1 LTFGK
6 PALTLVET
14 LWLLSPELVLLLA
27 ALLILGLDA
36 LRPRWE
42 GRWRVPHVALAGLS
56 GALIATISLWG
67 CNTRMLH
74 VLSCDGF
81 ALIVKMFALVAVGL
95 IVLLSDAYVR
105 AHSHHQGVR
114 ARSARLYALLLLSA
128 LAICLLGAAVNLIVI
143 FLACECLSLASCI
156 LTGYLRDDRRSTEA
170 AIKYFLYGATLSAAM
185 LYGMSW
191 IYGATGSTDLS
202 AIAEALGESESTLR
216 PVVLPALILMM
227 AGFAS
232 KVAAVPFHQWA
243 PDAYEGAP
251 TPVTAFL
258 SVGPTLAGFALLVRV
273 SLTAL
278 PAGLENLAVDWR
290 VLLMALAVLTMTA
303 GNLVAL
309 WQTNVKRLLAYSSIA
324 QAGYALIGVVA
335 ASEAGVT
342 AVLLHLAAYAL
353 ANVGAFAVV
362 IAVSEQGGSDDVEE
376 YAGLSRRA
384 PLLALALLLCLLSL
398 GGIPPLAGFI
408 GKLYLSYAAI
418 GEGLPGPAVVGV
430 INSVISLACYWK
442 VIRAMYLVPAQ
453 TDERL
458 TTSPALAVPLGVAV
472 VGLFAI
478 AVFANPLL
486 ALLQAAAQTFF
497 G

>member
-1 LTFGK
+1 MLTFGE

-27 ALLILGLDA
+27 GLLVLGLDA

-42 GRWRVPHVALAGLS
+42 ERWRPPHIALAGLG

-67 CNTRMLH
+67 CHVRVLY
-74 VLSCDGF
+74 VLSCDSF
-81 ALIVKMFALVAVGL
+81 ALVVKMFALVAVGL
-95 IVLLSDAYVR
+95 IVLLSETHVR
-105 AHSHHQGVR
+105 AHSRHQGR
-114 ARSARLYALLLLSA
+114 FYALLLFSA
-128 LAICLLGAAVNLIVI
+128 LAICLLGAAVNLIAI
-143 FLACECLSLASCI
+143 FLAFDLLSITSYI

-170 AIKYFLYGATLSAAM
+170 AIKYFIYGAALSATM

-202 AIAEALGESESTLR
+202 AIAAALGEAESALR

-227 AGFAS
+227 AGFAC
-232 KVAAVPFHQWA
+232 KMAAVPFHQWA

-251 TPVTAFL
+251 TPVAAFL
-258 SVGPTLAGFALLVRV
+258 SVGPTLAGLALLVRV

-290 VLLMALAVLTMTA
+290 VLLMAMAVLTMTA

-362 IAVSEQGGSDDVEE
+362 FAVSEQSGSGDVEE
-376 YAGLSRRA
+376 YAGLSQRA
-384 PLLALALLLCLLSL
+384 PLLTLALLLCLLSL
-398 GGIPPLAGFI
+398 GGIPPLAGFTS
-408 GKLYLSYAAI
+408 KLYLSYAAI
-418 GEGLPGPAVVGV
+418 GEGLPGLAVVGL

-442 VIRAMYLVPAQ
+442 VIRAMYITPPRETSAFPVASTLALV
-453 TDERL
+453 L
-458 TTSPALAVPLGVAV
+458 GLAII
-472 VGLFAI
+472 GLFALGLCPTPLLRLLQSGA
-478 AVFANPLL
+478 AVF
-486 ALLQAAAQTFF
+486 F
-497 G
+497 GG

>member
-1 LTFGK
+1 MTFGE
-6 PALTLVET
+6 PAPTLVET

-27 ALLILGLDA
+27 GLLVLGLDA

-42 GRWRVPHVALAGLS
+42 GRWRPPHIALAGLG

-67 CNTRMLH
+67 CHARVLY

-81 ALIVKMFALVAVGL
+81 ALVVKMFALVAVGL

-105 AHSHHQGVR
+105 AHSRHQGR
-114 ARSARLYALLLLSA
+114 FYALLLFSA
-128 LAICLLGAAVNLIVI
+128 LAICLLGAAVNLIAI
-143 FLACECLSLASCI
+143 FLAFDLLSITSYI

-170 AIKYFLYGATLSAAM
+170 AIKYFIYGAALSATM

-202 AIAEALGESESTLR
+202 AIAAALGEAESALR

-227 AGFAS
+227 TGFAC
-232 KVAAVPFHQWA
+232 KMAAVPFHQWA

-251 TPVTAFL
+251 TPIAAFL

-290 VLLMALAVLTMTA
+290 VLLMAMAVLTMTA

-376 YAGLSRRA
+376 YAGLSQRA

-398 GGIPPLAGFI
+398 GGIPPLAGFT

-418 GEGLPGPAVVGV
+418 GEGLPGLAIVGL

-442 VIRAMYLVPAQ
+442 VIRAMYITPPRETRAFPV
-453 TDERL
+453 TGE
-458 TTSPALAVPLGVAV
+458 LAVVLGLAII
-472 VGLFAI
+472 GLFALGLCPTPLLRLLQSGA
-478 AVFANPLL
+478 AVF
-486 ALLQAAAQTFF
+486 F
-497 G
+497 GG

>member
-1 LTFGK
+1 M
-6 PALTLVET
+6 VET
-14 LWLLSPELVLLLA
+14 LWLLSPELALLLA

-36 LRPRWE
+36 LY
-42 GRWRVPHVALAGLS
+42 PHQEEKHRLPYIALAGLG
-56 GALIATISLWG
+56 GALVATISLWG
-67 CNTRMLH
+67 CHVRVLY
-74 VLSCDGF
+74 VLSCDSF
-81 ALIVKMFALVAVGL
+81 ALVIKMFALVAVGL
-95 IVLLSDAYVR
+95 IVLLSETHVR
-105 AHSHHQGVR
+105 AHSRHQGR
-114 ARSARLYALLLLSA
+114 FYALLLFST
-128 LAICLLGAAVNLIVI
+128 LAICLLGAAVNLVAI
-143 FLACECLSLASCI
+143 FLAFDLLSITSYI
-156 LTGYLRDDRRSTEA
+156 LTGHLRDDRRSTEA
-170 AIKYFLYGATLSAAM
+170 AVKYFIYGAALSATM

-191 IYGATGSTDLS
+191 LYGATGSTDLS
-202 AIAEALGESESTLR
+202 TIAVALGEAERALR

-227 AGFAS
+227 AGFAC
-232 KVAAVPFHQWA
+232 KMAVVPFHQWA

-251 TPVTAFL
+251 LPVAAFL

-290 VLLMALAVLTMTA
+290 VLLMAMAVLTMTA

-324 QAGYALIGVVA
+324 QAGYGLIGVVA

-342 AVLLHLAAYAL
+342 AALLHLAAYAL
-353 ANVGAFAVV
+353 ANIGAFAVV

-398 GGIPPLAGFI
+398 GGIPPLTGFT

-418 GEGLPGPAVVGV
+418 GEGLPGLAVVGL

-442 VIRAMYLVPAQ
+442 VIRAMYITPPR
-453 TDERL
+453 E
-458 TTSPALAVPLGVAV
+458 TSMFPVTGELAVVLGLAIIGVLTLGLCPAPLL
-472 VGLFAI
+472 GLLQRGA
-478 AVFANPLL
+478 AVF
-486 ALLQAAAQTFF
+486 F
-497 G
+497 GG

>member
-1 LTFGK
+1 M
-6 PALTLVET
+6 LTLGQT
-14 LWLLSPELVLLLA
+14 LWLLSPELALLLVG
-27 ALLILGLDA
+27 LLILGLDT

-42 GRWRVPHVALAGLS
+42 GRWRPPYMALAGLG

-67 CNTRMLH
+67 CHVRVLY

-81 ALIVKMFALVAVGL
+81 ALVIKMFALVTVGL
-95 IVLLSDAYVR
+95 TVLLSDAYMQ
-105 AHSHHQGVR
+105 AHGRHQGRFYV
-114 ARSARLYALLLLSA
+114 LLLFSV

-143 FLACECLSLASCI
+143 FLAFECLSLISYV

-170 AIKYFLYGATLSAAM
+170 AVKYFLYGAALAAVM

-191 IYGATGSTDLS
+191 IYGMTGSTDLG
-202 AIAEALGESESTLR
+202 AIAAALGESERALR
-216 PVVLPALILMM
+216 PVILPALILML
-227 AGFAS
+227 AGFAC

-258 SVGPTLAGFALLVRV
+258 SVGPTLAGFAVLVRV
-273 SLTAL
+273 LLTAL
-278 PAGLENLAVDWR
+278 PVGLENLAVDWR

-324 QAGYALIGVVA
+324 QTGYALIGVVA

-342 AVLLHLAAYAL
+342 ATLLHLAAYAL
-353 ANVGAFAVV
+353 ANVGAFVVV
-362 IAVSEQGGSDDVEE
+362 IVVSEQSGSDDIDE
-376 YAGLSRRA
+376 YAGLSQRA

-398 GGIPPLAGFI
+398 AGVPTLAGFT

-418 GEGLPGPAVVGV
+418 SEGLPGLAVVGL

-442 VIRAMYLVPAQ
+442 IIRAMYITPPRETSAFPVASTLALV
-453 TDERL
+453 L
-458 TTSPALAVPLGVAV
+458 GLAII
-472 VGLFAI
+472 GLFALGLCPTPLLGLLQSGA
-478 AVFANPLL
+478 AVF
-486 ALLQAAAQTFF
+486 F
-497 G
+497 GG

>member
-1 LTFGK
+1 MTFGE
-6 PALTLVET
+6 PAPTLVET

-27 ALLILGLDA
+27 GLLVLGLDA

-42 GRWRVPHVALAGLS
+42 GRWRPPHIALAGLG

-67 CNTRMLH
+67 CHVRVLY

-81 ALIVKMFALVAVGL
+81 ALVVKMFALVAVGL
-95 IVLLSDAYVR
+95 IVLLSDAYAR
-105 AHSHHQGVR
+105 AHSRHQGR
-114 ARSARLYALLLLSA
+114 FYALLLFSA
-128 LAICLLGAAVNLIVI
+128 LAICLLGAAVNLIAI
-143 FLACECLSLASCI
+143 FLAFDLLSITSYI

-170 AIKYFLYGATLSAAM
+170 AIKYFIYGAALSATM

-202 AIAEALGESESTLR
+202 AIAAALGETESALR
-216 PVVLPALILMM
+216 PVALPALILMM
-227 AGFAS
+227 TGFAC
-232 KVAAVPFHQWA
+232 KMAAVPFHQWA

-251 TPVTAFL
+251 TPVAAFL

-278 PAGLENLAVDWR
+278 PASLENLAVDWR
-290 VLLMALAVLTMTA
+290 VLLMAMAVLTMTA

-376 YAGLSRRA
+376 YAGLSQRA

-398 GGIPPLAGFI
+398 GGIPPLAGFT

-418 GEGLPGPAVVGV
+418 GEGLPGLAIVGL

-442 VIRAMYLVPAQ
+442 VIRAMYITPPRETRAFPV
-453 TDERL
+453 TGE
-458 TTSPALAVPLGVAV
+458 LAVVLGLAII
-472 VGLFAI
+472 GLFALGLCPTPLLRLLQSGA
-478 AVFANPLL
+478 AVF
-486 ALLQAAAQTFF
+486 F
-497 G
+497 GG